1 MVVATYARGLTACG
15 NLVGV
20 SSANSSANSSAKSS
34 TNSSSKSSA
43 NSSAYSSAN
52 SSANRTSKEQVSS
65 ACKVALGFPCLL
77 GSNYT
82 GVVPAA
88 RVWWTGATAS
98 LRTSPPTWGS
108 AGCRQLL
115 GVQKEDAVST
125 RCLPPQVCVGEGEGE
140 GEGEGVGVGVGEG
153 VEVVVGVGM

>member
-20 SSANSSANSSAKSS
+20 
-34 TNSSSKSSA
+34 
-43 NSSAYSSAN
+43 SSAN

-77 GSNYT
+77 GSDYT
-82 GVVPAA
+82 GVAPAA
-88 RVWWTGATAS
+88 RVWWTGSTAS

-125 RCLPPQVCVGEGEGE
+125 RCLPPQVCVGEGEGV
-140 GEGEGVGVGVGEG
+140 GVGVGVGEG

>member
-1 MVVATYARGLTACG
+1 VVVATYARGLTACG

-20 SSANSSANSSAKSS
+20 SSANSSANSSADQ
-34 TNSSSKSSA
+34 
-43 NSSAYSSAN
+43 
-52 SSANRTSKEQVSS
+52 TSKKQVSS
-65 ACKVALGFPCLL
+65 ACKIALGFPCLL
-77 GSNYT
+77 GSDYT
-82 GVVPAA
+82 GVAPAA

-125 RCLPPQVCVGEGEGE
+125 RCLPPQVCVGVGVGVGVVVGVSV
-140 GEGEGVGVGVGEG
+140 GEGEGVGEDVGVG
-153 VEVVVGVGM
+153 VGVGVCLGVGM